1 MKKEW
6 SLQKKRLIHALLI
19 ALAALMG
26 LLFLFPLYWMLKSAF
41 ITSKELYA
49 NPPTFFP
56 REFIRFNYTEA
67 LTTVPFW
74 PQLKNSV
81 LLAALNVLGTTLTS
95 SLVSYAFARLN
106 FKLKNLWFALI
117 IGTMMLPSAVTMIPQ
132 YLMWHKLGAL
142 GTFVPLVLPAWFGGG
157 AYFIFL
163 LRQFFQTI
171 PRELDEAA
179 KIDGAG
185 YLRVFSKIMLP
196 LMKPALIVVML
207 FSFINSWNEF
217 FHSVIYLTK
226 PAMHTLTLGLYKFK
240 GVYQSNY
247 GAIMALSTIVMLP
260 TFVFFLVGNRY
271 FVEGIALTGIK
282 G

>member
-1 MKKEW
+1 MKNHRAIPQRKMI
-6 SLQKKRLIHALLI
+6 SALLI
-19 ALAALMG
+19 ALAALIG

-41 ITSKELYA
+41 ITPQELYS
-49 NPPTFFP
+49 NPPTLFP
-56 REFIRFNYTEA
+56 RNFITGNYAHA
-67 LTTVPFW
+67 LTAIPFW
-74 PQLKNSV
+74 TQFNNSV
-81 LLAALNVLGTTLTS
+81 LLAAANVLGTTLTS
-95 SLVSYAFARLN
+95 SLVAYAFARLN
-106 FKLKNLWFALI
+106 FKLKKLWFALI
-117 IGTMMLPSAVTMIPQ
+117 ISTMMLPSAVTMIPQ
-132 YLMWHKLGAL
+132 YLMWYHLGAL
-142 GTFVPLVLPAWFGGG
+142 GTFWPLILPAWFGGG

-185 YLRVFSKIMLP
+185 YVRIFSMIMLP
-196 LMKPALIVVML
+196 LIKPALIVVML

-217 FHSVIYLTK
+217 FNSVIYLTK

-260 TFVFFLVGNRY
+260 TFLFFLLGNRY
-271 FVEGIALTGIK
+271 FVEGITLTGIK